1 MFGQAVVL
9 EEETLAA
16 QKLLIGKLFVH
27 VCLDATG
34 LNDDSAANYSIL
46 DSNDSLARKSMG
58 GRACLPGRVHA
69 FEK

>member
-27 VCLDATG
+27 VYLDATG
-34 LNDDSAANYSIL
+34 LSDDSAANYSITRL
-46 DSNDSLARKSMG
+46 
-58 GRACLPGRVHA
+58 
-69 FEK
+69 E